1 MASVK
6 KKDVIEGKFS
16 FKKKIRTK
24 KRKVCSIK
32 FGDELIVAVEIVL
45 ASSVR
50 LEQTMLK
57 EREHLF

>member
-1 MASVK
+1 MEN
-6 KKDVIEGKFS
+6 IRL
-16 FKKKIRTK
+16 KKIRTK

-50 LEQTMLK
+50 LEQNIVK